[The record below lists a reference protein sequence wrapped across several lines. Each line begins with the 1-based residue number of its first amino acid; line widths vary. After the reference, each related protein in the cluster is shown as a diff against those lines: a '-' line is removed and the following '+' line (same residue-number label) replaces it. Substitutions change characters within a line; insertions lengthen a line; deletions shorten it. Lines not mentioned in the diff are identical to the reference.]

1 MFPRCKRR
9 IRPLDTALM
18 LRAMII
24 ASELGTTWSGDQEQ
38 QNTFAKLLDD
48 YGLKSG
54 GTLRDRNSGGSRT
67 YEAQFRSLGLLYNN
81 GEKLALTHAGEDLV
95 ALENTT
101 QTLQRQILKYQYPSA
116 YSLGR
121 NVRIDPEIKV
131 RPFTLLLRLA
141 MDQDLNGL
149 SDRDIMIPVV
159 FGHND
164 TKLQEC
170 KDLILKARTIGIENV
185 IPNTGLIRTT
195 KTESNSYE
203 KRLKDIK
210 DIANTFK
217 NVLQG
222 VGLIDLKTAAGET
235 RIHPRP
241 GVMAMVDQTINQPF
255 VDFKNKPEDQATLEY
270 GKRYGAVKDTR
281 RTFMPSCAP
290 DLYTKESLILQRFKE
305 SVELPMSDS
314 ILRKFVNEMQKEF
327 SMNPET
333 IHEILK
339 PVLLDS
345 NKYALA
351 NLVELSRGGLQT
363 AEAFERAIER
373 IFESE
378 FGYEAEW
385 AGRRRAGPKRVGG
398 YADIYVIETARNIC
412 GIIDTKSMETYD
424 LPHADYAKMLHT
436 YIPSV
441 HEIYQSREER
451 VQIGFIAYISHLIK
465 PSAIGRAQSI
475 YDKCSI
481 PVALCSAY
489 GINNMREDRNFYKDP
504 SNVTTKLSEHSVV
517 FLS

>member
-1 MFPRCKRR
+1 MFPRNKRR

-24 ASELGTTWSGDQEQ
+24 ASELGTTWSGDQQQ

-54 GTLRDRNSGGSRT
+54 GILRDRNSGGSRT

-121 NVRIDPEIKV
+121 NVQIDPEIKV

-141 MDQDLNGL
+141 IDQELNGL
-149 SDRDIMIPVV
+149 SDQDIMIPVV
-159 FGHND
+159 FGQND
-164 TKLQEC
+164 SKLLEC
-170 KDLILKARTIGIENV
+170 KDLILRARANGVANV
-185 IPNTGLIRTT
+185 IQDTGHIRTT
-195 KTESNSYE
+195 KTLGNCYE
-203 KRLKDIK
+203 KRLADVK

-222 VGLIDLKTAAGET
+222 VGLIDLKVDAGET
-235 RIHPRP
+235 RIYPRP
-241 GVMAMVDQTINQPF
+241 GVMAMVDQTMNQPF
-255 VDFKNKPEDQATLEY
+255 VDFINKPSVQATLEY
-270 GKRYGAVKDTR
+270 GRRYGALKDTR
-281 RTFMPSCAP
+281 RNFMPSRAP
-290 DLYTKESLILQRFKE
+290 ELYTKESLILQRFKE
-305 SVELPMSDS
+305 SVDLPLSDS
-314 ILRKFVNEMQKEF
+314 VLSAFINEMQEEF
-327 SMNPET
+327 SISSDNVR
-333 IHEILK
+333 EILK
-339 PVLLDS
+339 PVILDS
-345 NKYALA
+345 KTYALA
-351 NLVELSRGGLQT
+351 NLIELSRGGYRT
-363 AEAFERAIER
+363 AEAFEKAIEK

-378 FGYEAEW
+378 FGYKTEW
-385 AGRRRAGPKRVGG
+385 AGRRRAGIKRVGG
-398 YADIYVIETARNIC
+398 YADVYVIETDRNIC

-424 LPHADYAKMLHT
+424 LPHSDFAKMLNT

-441 HEIYQSREER
+441 HEIYHSREEL
-451 VQIGFIAYISHLIK
+451 VKIGFVAYVSHLIK
-465 PSAIGRAQSI
+465 PSAISRAQSI
-475 YDKCSI
+475 YDKSSI

-489 GINNMREDRNFYKDP
+489 GINNMREDRKFYKDP
-504 SNVTTKLSEHSVV
+504 FNVTAKLSENSVV